1 MCYCLSLTNQEELQ
15 QNNEETSK
23 IEVNMEKVI
32 IISCLGLIIWYFLKW
47 VLFISIIDSMK
58 SDEFVVLS

>member
-32 IISCLGLIIWYFLKW
+32 IISCLGLIWFFLKW